1 VTELALPPA
10 SAKMIINDC
19 MSPQRNR
26 SARILHA
33 TGVLAASIAFG
44 LGATSAWAGE
54 KTAPAAKPAAE
65 YAAHETHPDEHV
77 TLAAEPC
84 EDAKDCAFFRI
95 KYQDHGLLP
104 IRLIITNDS
113 DHALSLDEAR
123 MQFISAAN
131 DKLPAAT
138 SDDINRR
145 LFTIKNARGTKIPV
159 IPITVH
165 HPVDKKI
172 LDDDKDFGFKT
183 TTVAPH
189 STLAGYLIYD
199 VKQLDDPVLQH
210 AELYVKMIRTKDGG
224 QELFAFSIPFDK
236 WLEANPNAPSNHP
249 RR

>member
-1 VTELALPPA
+1 
-10 SAKMIINDC
+10 MIINDC

-33 TGVLAASIAFG
+33 TGVLAAAIAFG

-172 LDDDKDFGFKT
+172 LDDDRDFGFKT

-199 VKQLDDPVLQH
+199 VKQLDDPVLEH
-210 AELYVKMIRTKDGG
+210 AELYVKMIRTKDGN

-236 WLEANPNAPSNHP
+236 WLAANPDAPSNHA
-249 RR
+249 RK